1 MELGIIEDYSTF
13 RYDEEW
19 ISQSLLVRSAGE
31 SSTTQYDAGVKLQE
45 QRAEVSDTAN
55 ERARHHHD
63 LTYKKLFE
71 TTSMVLEF
79 VQTFVDEEW
88 VHDITVD
95 QIKPVPTE
103 FVTEDLTSRRSDLI
117 FEINHRDGTIL
128 LDIMIELQSS
138 VDNLMAVR
146 LLQYANLRLSQFLKR
161 ANPNEK
167 RLKAFR
173 IPHIVPIL
181 LYNGESKWTA
191 ATELRSITTY
201 QKSVYGP
208 DMKYCLIDV
217 NRLQESEL
225 VALGNAISAIFLL
238 DQPKAQHNIAER
250 LKIIFEEIMPN
261 IPRAHQ
267 ECVMGWISGKFPEDR
282 PYVEKMREN
291 LERGANIMSGIELWA
306 EGLMNKGR
314 TEGIEEIV
322 LNMIVNGLVLDDV
335 VRISGL
341 SSERVEE
348 LHREVQ
354 EKKLQ

>member
-1 MELGIIEDYSTF
+1 
-13 RYDEEW
+13 
-19 ISQSLLVRSAGE
+19 
-31 SSTTQYDAGVKLQE
+31 
-45 QRAEVSDTAN
+45 
-55 ERARHHHD
+55 
-63 LTYKKLFE
+63 
-71 TTSMVLEF
+71 
-79 VQTFVDEEW
+79 
-88 VHDITVD
+88 
-95 QIKPVPTE
+95 
-103 FVTEDLTSRRSDLI
+103 
-117 FEINHRDGTIL
+117 
-128 LDIMIELQSS
+128 MIELQSS

-146 LLQYANLRLSQFLKR
+146 LLQYANLRLSQFLNR
-161 ANPNEK
+161 ADPNEK

-208 DMKYCLIDV
+208 NMKYCLIDV

-267 ECVMGWISGKFPEDR
+267 ECVMGWISGKPAAR

-314 TEGIEEIV
+314 IEGIEEIV
-322 LNMIVNGLVLDDV
+322 LNMIVNGMVLEDV

-341 SSERVEE
+341 SSERVDA
-348 LHREVQ
+348 LHKKVQ
-354 EKKLQ
+354 EKMVQ